1 MMAAHAK
8 FTMNGS
14 PSATCINSVA
24 AWTGAAL
31 KAWTA
36 NPVATALK
44 ATYVS
49 RDDERPRQSTSA
61 ITLILSHSLS
71 NSPISYHPSF
81 VPSSFIIVSH
91 IPIHII
97 IRARAT
103 RPVPRALSTRA
114 ISRAR
119 VTLFVA
125 SSTLDPRAR
134 ARALIRTNGVLTSS
148 SHPTQSFPIAI
159 SPSQTAIRFPGH
171 RSRAIR
177 KPSSS
182 RSIDTRAR
190 TRAHIAC
197 ANVLDA
203 LATRERTKR
212 IPFHSVFAILII
224 PPSPVV
230 RIVVRSIA
238 RSRSPSS
245 SRAFR
250 TSCSTRG
257 ATTSRFAAY
266 VGVERR
272 VVLFARVFAAHDAR
286 TKGDTR
292 AFDAN
297 IPERARAA
305 CDD

>member
-1 MMAAHAK
+1 MAAHAK

-71 NSPISYHPSF
+71 KSPESHHPSF
-81 VPSSFIIVSH
+81 IPSSFIIVSH

-103 RPVPRALSTRA
+103 RPVPSRA
-114 ISRAR
+114 IHTRDIPRAR
-119 VTLFVA
+119 HPFRRIIHPRP
-125 SSTLDPRAR
+125 SRAR

-224 PPSPVV
+224 PSVS
-230 RIVVRSIA
+230 RRSHRRSIDRA
-238 RSRSPSS
+238 IAFAIVLTRVSYLVFNALRDDF
-245 SRAFR
+245 AFR
-250 TSCSTRG
+250 RIRRRRATR
-257 ATTSRFAAY
+257 RF
-266 VGVERR
+266 V
-272 VVLFARVFAAHDAR
+272 
-286 TKGDTR
+286 
-292 AFDAN
+292 
-297 IPERARAA
+297 RARFRRA
-305 CDD
+305 